1 MRNYGICMRTILLD
15 IWTLFRRHLAS
26 NHWRF
31 DYLLNSAFRLRV
43 KKISKL
49 RITSPLWWKFSDDR
63 WISLTAWWR
72 NQMEIFS
79 ALLAL
84 CAGNSPVTGELFS
97 QRPVTRSF
105 DVLFDL
111 CLNLRLNKQS
121 WGWWFEAPSCSLWRY
136 CNGVRVIRK
145 HFYIMKSSYMWEI
158 TTHQSTDIV
167 HTFCFLF
174 SGCTQH
180 TVYVRSR
187 ETEATRN
194 IDNQYSNYLFVWII
208 RNWHANVYRHAVV
221 ILIYQ
226 NQ

>member
-26 NHWRF
+26 NHCRF
-31 DYLLNSAFRLRV
+31 DYLLKSAIRLRV

-63 WISLTAWWR
+63 WIDLTAWWR
-72 NQMEIFS
+72 YQMETFS

-84 CAGNSPVTGELFS
+84 CAGNSPVTGEFFS

-136 CNGVRVIRK
+136 CNGVPVIRK
-145 HFYIMKSSYMWEI
+145 HFHIMKSSYMREI

-167 HTFCFLF
+167 HTFYLVDALNTLYMF
-174 SGCTQH
+174 
-180 TVYVRSR
+180 
-187 ETEATRN
+187 EAEKRK
-194 IDNQYSNYLFVWII
+194 
-208 RNWHANVYRHAVV
+208 RHA
-221 ILIYQ
+221 ISIINIQITCLFG
-226 NQ
+226 